1 MVERE
6 KSKKKVKLCHHQ
18 TTVPSTGIVSVF
30 RTEVKTQMNG
40 MEVLKWVPVSFGY
53 FKDHNRAIDY
63 WAFSFSRSFRRSN
76 VDLFGGCFS
85 ISSMFH
91 SFEESGSLFQMGIS
105 SGAAEAAAIK
115 LHLDAK
121 LEIYCQSQSLRGN
134 L

>member
-30 RTEVKTQMNG
+30 RTE
-40 MEVLKWVPVSFGY
+40 
-53 FKDHNRAIDY
+53 
-63 WAFSFSRSFRRSN
+63 
-76 VDLFGGCFS
+76 
-85 ISSMFH
+85 
-91 SFEESGSLFQMGIS
+91 GSLFQMGIS